1 MSFLLRA
8 ALVIGALS
16 YLALQRQDGS
26 SPAPPRTVA
35 AAVSKGSTVGIAEGD
50 ALDRLTTGGIGALVN
65 ALNALP
71 PETREEMVR
80 AGADAV
86 ARRVTGNAIGAAT
99 PRPSADT
106 LSVSDRQPSWRGPTS
121 H

>member
-16 YLALQRQDGS
+16 YLALQRQGGLD
-26 SPAPPRTVA
+26 PARPQA
-35 AAVSKGSTVGIAEGD
+35 AAAGIGTGIETGRTMGD
-50 ALDRLTTGGIGALVN
+50 TMDRLTTGGIGALVN
-65 ALNALP
+65 ALP
-71 PETREEMVR
+71 PETRAEMAR

-86 ARRVTGNAIGAAT
+86 ARHVAGQLAP
-99 PRPSADT
+99 PRPSVDT
-106 LSVSDRQPSWRGPTS
+106 LSASDRQPPWRGAIS

>member
-16 YLALQRQDGS
+16 YLALQRQGGPDAVR
-26 SPAPPRTVA
+26 PQA
-35 AAVSKGSTVGIAEGD
+35 AAAGIGAGIGAGRTMGD
-50 ALDRLTTGGIGALVN
+50 AMDRLTTGGIGALVN
-65 ALNALP
+65 ALP
-71 PETREEMVR
+71 PETRADMAR

-86 ARRVTGNAIGAAT
+86 ARHVAGQLA
-99 PRPSADT
+99 PQRPSVDT
-106 LSVSDRQPSWRGPTS
+106 LSASDRQPPWRGAIS

>member
-16 YLALQRQDGS
+16 YLALQRQDGPS
-26 SPAPPRTVA
+26 SATPRA
-35 AAVSKGSTVGIAEGD
+35 ATTGIATGD
-50 ALDRLTTGGIGALVN
+50 AMDHLTTGGIGALVN
-65 ALNALP
+65 AVNALP

-80 AGADAV
+80 IGADAV
-86 ARRVTGNAIGAAT
+86 ARHVTGQIAGQASS

-106 LSVSDRQPSWRGPTS
+106 LSATDRQPSWRGPAS
-121 H
+121 R

>member
-16 YLALQRQDGS
+16 YLALQRQGGPD
-26 SPAPPRTVA
+26 PVRPQA
-35 AAVSKGSTVGIAEGD
+35 AAAGIGAGRTTGD
-50 ALDRLTTGGIGALVN
+50 AMDRLTTGGIGALVN
-65 ALNALP
+65 ALP
-71 PETREEMVR
+71 PETRADMAR

-86 ARRVTGNAIGAAT
+86 ARHVAGQLA
-99 PRPSADT
+99 PQRPSVDT
-106 LSVSDRQPSWRGPTS
+106 LSASDRQPPWRGAIS

>member
-16 YLALQRQDGS
+16 YLALQRQGGLD
-26 SPAPPRTVA
+26 PARPQA
-35 AAVSKGSTVGIAEGD
+35 AATGIEAGIGGGRTMGD
-50 ALDRLTTGGIGALVN
+50 AMDRLTTGGIGALVN
-65 ALNALP
+65 ALP
-71 PETREEMVR
+71 PETRAEMAR

-86 ARRVTGNAIGAAT
+86 ARHVAGQLAP
-99 PRPSADT
+99 PRPSVDT
-106 LSVSDRQPSWRGPTS
+106 LSASDRQPPWRGAIS

>member
-16 YLALQRQDGS
+16 YLALQRQGGLD
-26 SPAPPRTVA
+26 PARLQA
-35 AAVSKGSTVGIAEGD
+35 AAAGNGTGIGAGRTMGD
-50 ALDRLTTGGIGALVN
+50 AMDRLTTGGIGALVN
-65 ALNALP
+65 ALP
-71 PETREEMVR
+71 PETRAEMAR

-86 ARRVTGNAIGAAT
+86 ARHVAGQLAP
-99 PRPSADT
+99 PRPSVDT
-106 LSVSDRQPSWRGPTS
+106 LSASDRQPPWRGAIS

>member
-16 YLALQRQDGS
+16 YLALQRQGGLD
-26 SPAPPRTVA
+26 PARPQTA
-35 AAVSKGSTVGIAEGD
+35 AAGIGTGIETGRTMGD
-50 ALDRLTTGGIGALVN
+50 AMDRLTTGGIGALVN
-65 ALNALP
+65 ALP
-71 PETREEMVR
+71 PETRAEMAR

-86 ARRVTGNAIGAAT
+86 ARHVAGQLAP
-99 PRPSADT
+99 PRPSVDT
-106 LSVSDRQPSWRGPTS
+106 LSASDRQPPWRGAIS

>member
-16 YLALQRQDGS
+16 YLALQRQGGLD
-26 SPAPPRTVA
+26 PARPQA
-35 AAVSKGSTVGIAEGD
+35 AAASIGTGIETGIGAGRTMGD
-50 ALDRLTTGGIGALVN
+50 AMDRLTTGGIGALVN
-65 ALNALP
+65 ALP
-71 PETREEMVR
+71 PETRAEMAR

-86 ARRVTGNAIGAAT
+86 ARHVAGQLAP
-99 PRPSADT
+99 PRPSVDT
-106 LSVSDRQPSWRGPTS
+106 LSASDRQPPWRGAIS

>member
-16 YLALQRQDGS
+16 YLALQRQGGPDPS
-26 SPAPPRTVA
+26 RPQA
-35 AAVSKGSTVGIAEGD
+35 AAAGIEAGIGANRAMGD
-50 ALDRLTTGGIGALVN
+50 AMDRLTTGGIGALVE
-65 ALNALP
+65 ALP
-71 PETREEMVR
+71 PETRADMAR

-86 ARRVTGNAIGAAT
+86 ARHVAGQLA
-99 PRPSADT
+99 PRPSVDT
-106 LSVSDRQPSWRGPTS
+106 LSASDRQPPWRGAIS